1 VTVDYIS
8 VSDFKSRVGITTTT
22 EDLRIGEHVTA
33 ASRRVD
39 GICRRTFAP
48 HTGAATT
55 RTFRPT
61 NAKRVYVDD
70 CYDITAVDVDAADDG
85 TFATPWTA
93 SVDYETGPDN
103 GVGQDGSTGHP
114 VHVLIAVGTTYAF
127 PCRTARRSVRV
138 TAKWGWEAV
147 PDAVTE
153 ATYLLAHRLYYEV
166 KVPGGVTAPNVDFG
180 LPGSPL
186 SRPYTAEG
194 LLRPYVNDLVR
205 VVA

>member
-1 VTVDYIS
+1 VDYIS
-8 VSDFKSRVGITTTT
+8 VEDFKSRVGITTTT
-22 EDLRIGEHVTA
+22 EDVRIGEHVSA

-39 GICRRTFAP
+39 GICHRSFAP
-48 HTGAATT
+48 HTGAAST

-61 NAKRVYVDD
+61 NAVRVYVDD
-70 CYDITAVDVDAADDG
+70 CYDITAVDVDTSDDA
-85 TFATPWTA
+85 TFATAWTT
-93 SVDYETGPDN
+93 STHYETLPDN
-103 GVGQDGSTGHP
+103 GVGPDGSTGWP
-114 VHVLIAVGTTYAF
+114 VRCLQAVGAYAF
-127 PCRTARRSVRV
+127 PCQLARRSVRV
-138 TAKWGWEAV
+138 TAKWGWSAV

-166 KVPGGVTAPNVDFG
+166 KVPGGVTAPNIDFG